1 VRQEI
6 VPRFQALWSEVLD
19 LPAGA
24 RQVSYTSEELRPRVM
39 QAFAAPRPGWPMARY
54 HSPDLLIVA
63 DGPEAIR
70 QGDYQLVLGEIHVG
84 SNTLGTNLFM
94 ARHPSPGDLLAAYE
108 QDVPEPCIIPVLPKL
123 WRQKETDTWLG
134 LNLPGTTGRLDF
146 GLMTAK
152 DFRLEIIPAPPDLPS
167 AQVLS
172 IAELGVEDGD
182 AGLEVVGH
190 ADGRRFDLLD
200 FLQMALTAQTIG
212 AFKMLGSRPHSP
224 RITIDRLIVSRESW
238 RCRVDGVEFARA
250 ATEAERFAGARRW
263 AGGLGMPR
271 FLFAR
276 TPLERK
282 PFYLDLDSPVS
293 VEIFAREVRRTF
305 DRIPGAHVGLSEM
318 VPGLDGAWLADARD
332 RRYASELRFVAVDR
346 AG

>member
-1 VRQEI
+1 
-6 VPRFQALWSEVLD
+6 
-19 LPAGA
+19 
-24 RQVSYTSEELRPRVM
+24 
-39 QAFAAPRPGWPMARY
+39 MARY
-54 HSPDLLIVA
+54 HSPDVMIVA

-70 QGDYQLVLGEIHVG
+70 RGDYQLVLGEIHVG

-94 ARHPSPGDLLAAYE
+94 ARHPSSGDLLAAYE
-108 QDVPEPCIIPVLPKL
+108 QDVPEPCILPILPKL
-123 WRQKETDTWLG
+123 WRQEETESRLG

-146 GLMTAK
+146 GLVTAK
-152 DFRLEIIPAPPDLPS
+152 DYRLEIAAASPELQGPQALPIADL
-167 AQVLS
+167 V
-172 IAELGVEDGD
+172 IEDGS
-182 AGLEVVGH
+182 AGLEVVSRL
-190 ADGRRFDLLD
+190 DGRLRFDLLD
-200 FLQMALTAQTIG
+200 FLQMAMTAQTIG

-238 RCRVDGVEFARA
+238 RCATAGMEFTRA

-263 AGGLGMPR
+263 ADSLGMPR

-293 VEIFAREVRRTF
+293 IEIFAKEVRQAFAATSGKASVR
-305 DRIPGAHVGLSEM
+305 LSEM
-318 VPGLDGAWLADARD
+318 LPGLDGSWLADAQG
-332 RRYASELRFVAVDR
+332 RRYTSELRFVAVDR